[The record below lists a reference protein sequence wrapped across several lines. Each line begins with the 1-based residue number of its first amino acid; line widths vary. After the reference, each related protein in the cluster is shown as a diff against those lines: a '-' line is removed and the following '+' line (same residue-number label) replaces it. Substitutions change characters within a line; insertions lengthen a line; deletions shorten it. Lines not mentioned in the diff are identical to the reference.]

1 MFLLTHDTVSNRA
14 ALEIRWVPRRFLGRT
29 ALWPRGGGWGLWARL
44 IFEIELLRYLIAL
57 MPFVLATLIW
67 RDYALAIAQAP
78 IPMLIL
84 IYLVEARLLR
94 PSAARRVW
102 LVGDAE
108 ADRGLDLLRAR
119 ARRILSRLAAGR
131 GLARG
136 RLHLVIEQSEML
148 RVPPLTLVSVQ
159 YHGDDAARP
168 ALLRL
173 TREERAM
180 IEAGLFDEGL
190 SERAL
195 QHIGLARRIETHD
208 LTFEPAQLSAHARLS
223 AMMAGGQGARAQ
235 G

>member
-94 PSAARRVW
+94 PSAARRVR

-131 GLARG
+131 GLAQG